1 MKPFIFV
8 FSIITALSIGSL
20 HAQQAIKIAV
30 VDLQKAFNDFYKTKE
45 ADSEMK
51 SKVAAFEKE
60 RQEMANDLNKIGEEA
75 KKMHDAAQDK
85 TLSEAARAEKQKAFE
100 AKAQD
105 FQAMQRKFQEFQYIR
120 AKELEDRSQR
130 IRQSLIDDI
139 TKTIL
144 EISSREKFTLVF
156 DKSGKSLS
164 GTNVLLYAQDVKD
177 ITDEVI
183 RTINATKPQ
192 TKAASTSP

>member
-1 MKPFIFV
+1 MKSFIFA
-8 FSIITALSIGSL
+8 FSVITALSISSL
-20 HAQQAIKIAV
+20 YSQQALKIAV

-105 FQAMQRKFQEFQYIR
+105 FQAMQRKFQEFQYVR
-120 AKELEDRSQR
+120 TKELEDRSQR
-130 IRQSLIDDI
+130 IRQSIIDDI

-164 GTNVLLYAQDVKD
+164 GTNVLLYSQDVKD

-183 RTINATKPQ
+183 KTINATKPQ
-192 TKAASTSP
+192 TKAASTSQ

>member
-1 MKPFIFV
+1 MKPFV
-8 FSIITALSIGSL
+8 YITTILCALSITSVYS
-20 HAQQAIKIAV
+20 QQVLKIGV

-45 ADSEMK
+45 ADAEMK

-60 RQEMANDLNKIGEEA
+60 RQEMANDLNKVGEEA

-105 FQAMQRKFQEFQYIR
+105 FQAMQRKFQEFQYVR
-120 AKELEDRSQR
+120 TKELEDRSQR
-130 IRQSLIDDI
+130 IRQNIIDEI
-139 TKTIL
+139 TKAIL

-164 GTNVLLYAQDVKD
+164 GTNVLLYCQDVKD

-192 TKAASTSP
+192 PKAASTSP